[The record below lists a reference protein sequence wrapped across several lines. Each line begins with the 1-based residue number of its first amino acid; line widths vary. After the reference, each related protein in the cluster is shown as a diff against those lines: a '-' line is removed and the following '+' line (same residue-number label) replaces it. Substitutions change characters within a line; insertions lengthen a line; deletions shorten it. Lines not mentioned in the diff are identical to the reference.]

1 MDRNSLTHIYQLAF
15 TSGQTASIGGKQLR
29 FSVVRAGILRLPS
42 GQIVA
47 CDPLVGHEREPFV
60 QAVLPGRYPVD
71 LSLGHDEAEDVE
83 QIVFARV
90 LFTKNKPVVWVK
102 ALRESEANLVAEND
116 EPFGFTTTSGTAAFM
131 DKTTAELFHLDSI
144 DELDKI
150 LDKLVANYRP
160 ERNWFNHEVDDRHN
174 VIMFSP
180 GQSAGNYPTYFAI
193 DNAGDVCLALT
204 KLYQ

>member
-15 TSGQTASIGGKQLR
+15 TRGQTATVGGKELR
-29 FSVVRAGILRLPS
+29 FSVVRAGTLHLPT

-47 CDPLVGHEREPFV
+47 CDPLIGHEREPFV
-60 QAVLPGRYPVD
+60 QSVPPGRYLVD

-83 QIVFARV
+83 KIVFARL

-102 ALRESEANLVAEND
+102 ALRESEANLLAEDD
-116 EPFGFTTTSGTAAFM
+116 EPFGFIPTSGTAAFM
-131 DKTTAELFHLDSI
+131 DKATAELFRLDSI

-150 LDKLVANYRP
+150 LDDLVANYRP
-160 ERNWFNHEVDDRHN
+160 DRSWFNHRVDNHHN

-180 GQSAGNYPTYFAI
+180 GQNAGNCPTYFAI
-193 DNAGDVCLALT
+193 DDAGDVCLALT